1 MFSALTQQSEKISS
15 NPGIQPAPAFFQPV
29 VQRQVANAFQLSS
42 PRFAGDP
49 LLENVFNNRDAISK
63 FRHNTSDAAVRAIQQ
78 ALVDAGFPL
87 PTFGVDGKFGTETE
101 TAVKAFQQASGL
113 TAAEQDGVVG
123 RNTMSRLDSRFPTT
137 NAAGSPAVCDT
148 PKDVPVDVFILDG
161 VTRNIPLDFTTMN
174 QVYGPCCLK
183 FTQNSLTSFNA
194 IETATILG
202 TDGLLDVTGCGGNM
216 SSDETQLASSISRRN
231 PAGRVRLVYV
241 NTLNPTSRGT
251 SNSPLC
257 SSGPK
262 LPLVNSALVEAAADS
277 RTPSHE
283 LGHVLLNVFNDH
295 VVVDSNIMHITD
307 GSTGSNAA
315 RVQCDI
321 IFART

>member
-1 MFSALTQQSEKISS
+1 MFSPLAQKSE
-15 NPGIQPAPAFFQPV
+15 NGFRQPGVKPAPAFFQPV
-29 VQRQVANAFQLSS
+29 VQRQVADTLQLSS
-42 PRFAGDP
+42 PRFTSIT
-49 LLENVFNNRDAISK
+49 LLQEVFNNRDLISK
-63 FRHNTSDAAVRAIQQ
+63 NRNRLADDAVRAIQQ

-87 PTFGVDGKFGTETE
+87 PTFGVDGEFGTETE
-101 TAVKAFQQASGL
+101 NAVKAFQAASGL
-113 TAAEQDGVVG
+113 IFAQQDGVVG
-123 RNTMSRLDSRFPTT
+123 PNTLSRLDSRFPTV
-137 NAAGSPAVCDT
+137 NAAGSPTTCDT
-148 PKDVPVDVFILDG
+148 PKNVPVDVFILDG
-161 VTRNIPLDFTTMN
+161 VSRNIPEDFTVMN
-174 QVYGPCCLK
+174 QVYGPCCLQ

-194 IETATILG
+194 AETAAILG
-202 TDGLLDVTGCGGNM
+202 TDGLLDVTECGGNM
-216 SSDETQLASSISRRN
+216 SADETQLASSMASRS
-231 PAGRVRLVYV
+231 AGGRVRLVYV

-262 LPLVNSALVEAAADS
+262 LPLANSALVEAAAES

-283 LGHVLLNVFNDH
+283 LGHVLLNVIGDH
-295 VVVDSNIMHITD
+295 AVVESNIMHTTE